1 MWVPLL
7 NDRLAKTW
15 MNGAFKPSH
24 RQQQQNKLSKPFSRN
39 RAFAKRKK
47 SNNLPQ
53 QRHRNFPFSALIA
66 VLAGCLFSS
75 LEAIL
80 IFYSHF
86 CTTFTTTFLMNEFRL
101 KIVYCKSS
109 SKSSASLTALVS
121 SPAAVPVTS
130 SSVTTTTIIIASGNK
145 QSSIISKLTTP
156 ASNNNNNHLR
166 TYNNSSKSNKVF
178 LYYTPRDP
186 RLRIFQ
192 EKTKKSPLENSENRS
207 SSSSANNIRPTQC
220 FSSCSSSGSNYK
232 PRHQVSYARCDT
244 NLNNFNC
251 KSLLKLIDDLCN
263 YGEVIGGG
271 KTINFISNYKQQQ
284 QEKSAIE
291 NLEII
296 CDTYIY
302 HQNNQLN
309 HQVKEKS
316 ETAIVAVTATHFDS
330 IQAIVAL
337 ERHLA
342 ELTVVTYIGYILSFF
357 LTTSKQSN
365 NPALKISSRI
375 IAYEKI

>member
-1 MWVPLL
+1 
-7 NDRLAKTW
+7 
-15 MNGAFKPSH
+15 
-24 RQQQQNKLSKPFSRN
+24 
-39 RAFAKRKK
+39 
-47 SNNLPQ
+47 
-53 QRHRNFPFSALIA
+53 
-66 VLAGCLFSS
+66 
-75 LEAIL
+75 
-80 IFYSHF
+80 
-86 CTTFTTTFLMNEFRL
+86 MNEFRL
-101 KIVYCKSS
+101 RNVYCKSS
-109 SKSSASLTALVS
+109 SKSSTSLTALVS
-121 SPAAVPVTS
+121 SSAAVTS
-130 SSVTTTTIIIASGNK
+130 SSVTTTIIIASGNK

-220 FSSCSSSGSNYK
+220 FSSCSGSSGSSGSSYK
-232 PRHQVSYARCDT
+232 PRHQVSYSRCDT

-271 KTINFISNYKQQQ
+271 KTINFISNNNKQQKQ
-284 QEKSAIE
+284 QSAIE
-291 NLEII
+291 NLENI

-309 HQVKEKS
+309 HQVKEKG
-316 ETAIVAVTATHFDS
+316 ETAIVATTATHFDS

-337 ERHLA
+337 QRHLA
-342 ELTVVTYIGYILSFF
+342 EIVLVTYIGYILRWVANHVFF
-357 LTTSKQSN
+357 FEN
-365 NPALKISSRI
+365 NKHMIFYTL
-375 IAYEKI
+375 